1 MSTDL
6 LILEEEEIFNLVV
19 VMQEMVHHHF
29 VPEKD
34 DLLMMRVQ
42 IGNVK
47 ILQIFKAIATEVV
60 VMEVGQ
66 VNQKGHGSEV
76 VLIPQVVLPEH
87 LQEEVKVLGVIV
99 MITLVVVEDQM
110 MILDKVEVFKQ
121 G

>member
-6 LILEEEEIFNLVV
+6 LIQEEEEIFNLVV
-19 VMQEMVHHHF
+19 VVMQEMVHHL

-47 ILQIFKAIATEVV
+47 ILRIFKAIVSEVV

-99 MITLVVVEDQM
+99 MITLVVEDQM
-110 MILDKVEVFKQ
+110 MMLNKEEVFKQ